1 MDRIGWNTTELLP
14 LRLRNFLG
22 FSLSFYEPHF
32 LTRPVQG
39 IRVRK
44 KYRGCRRACTNPA
57 IRNARAQKRPPAC
70 CELEPPARLR
80 KKHFGNTRGFKAQPT
95 TKLKTVE
102 LIIKKKAEAKTPFSP
117 VDRQRIGNSTFCAAS
132 HHSNSSVI
140 LQVVLARW
148 PIRFLLGAG
157 QESVLVNDS
166 SDALRINQTGR
177 NFFLNFRK
185 L

>member
-1 MDRIGWNTTELLP
+1 MDRLGWNTTELLP

-44 KYRGCRRACTNPA
+44 NIAVAGVHVRTLPSGVPGHK
-57 IRNARAQKRPPAC
+57 KRPPARC
-70 CELEPPARLR
+70 KLELLSRLR
-80 KKHFGNTRGFKAQPT
+80 KKHFGNPRGFKAQPT

-102 LIIKKKAEAKTPFSP
+102 LIIEKKLKQRRLSHLSRP
-117 VDRQRIGNSTFCAAS
+117 VDRNRIGNSAFCAAS
-132 HHSNSSVI
+132 HHSSSSVI

-148 PIRFLLGAG
+148 PIRFMIGAG

-166 SDALRINQTGR
+166 SDALRG
-177 NFFLNFRK
+177 
-185 L
+185 